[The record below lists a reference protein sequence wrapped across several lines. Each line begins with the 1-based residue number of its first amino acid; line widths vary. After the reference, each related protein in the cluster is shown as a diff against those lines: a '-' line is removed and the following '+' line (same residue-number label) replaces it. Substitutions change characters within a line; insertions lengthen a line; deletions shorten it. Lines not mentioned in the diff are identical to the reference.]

1 MSSPIFFVDYSLVIW
16 PVIIYSGY
24 VVSQV
29 IYRAFVH
36 PLSNYQGPFLYAVS
50 YVPYYLDMWLGRM
63 HTVAKDLHDTY
74 GDVVRISP
82 TQLSY
87 NTAGAWK
94 DIYGHRP
101 GKAQLEKDPSFY
113 FKQKEGP
120 SIFISDDADHSRMRR
135 LVSYAFSTQA
145 LLEQE
150 PLIMKYVNL
159 LISQLWSEVR
169 GPSHGTLD
177 IVKWFNCTTFD
188 IIGDLAFGEPFD
200 AIQNGEYH
208 PWITNIFKA
217 VQATQMIRITN
228 AFPIVKLPL
237 KFKAKKQQG
246 SGDARAEHQRYSAEL
261 VARRMATETSRK
273 DFMSYI
279 LRYNDDKGMSVA
291 EINQTAKV
299 LVLAGSETTATLLS
313 GAIYHLLKN
322 PLTLEK
328 LVDEVRSSYESE
340 HHINLVSS
348 AKLHYLQAV
357 LDEALRLYPPVP
369 GTMPRRT
376 GSEDEFILGRHVPA
390 RTSVGVSQWAA
401 NRSASNFVDPD
412 LFIPERWLGDIRYQ
426 NDQRAA
432 VQPFSVG
439 PRNCLGKN
447 LAYSEMRTIMSKIL
461 WNFDLELCTE
471 SSFWMKQ
478 KVFFMWDKPK
488 LMVKLKPRM

>member
-1 MSSPIFFVDYSLVIW
+1 MSSPIFFVDYGLVVW

-24 VVSQV
+24 VISQV
-29 IYRAFVH
+29 VYRAFVH
-36 PLSNYQGPFLYAVS
+36 PLSNYPGPFLYAVL

-101 GKAQLEKDPSFY
+101 GKVQLEKDPSFY

-135 LVSYAFSTQA
+135 LVSHAFSTQA

-150 PLIMKYVNL
+150 PLIMK
-159 LISQLWSEVR
+159 I
-169 GPSHGTLD
+169 
-177 IVKWFNCTTFD
+177 
-188 IIGDLAFGEPFD
+188 
-200 AIQNGEYH
+200 EYH

-217 VQATQMIRITN
+217 VQATQMIRLTN
-228 AFPIVKLPL
+228 AFPIVKLAL

-246 SGDARAEHQRYSAEL
+246 SGDARAEHQEYSAEL

-299 LVLAGSETTATLLS
+299 LVLAGSETTATLLA
-313 GAIYHLLKN
+313 GAIFHLLKN
-322 PLTLEK
+322 PLTLKK

-340 HHINLVSS
+340 RHIDLVSS

-376 GSEDEFILGRHVPA
+376 GSENEFILGRHVPA

-412 LFIPERWLGDIRYQ
+412 VFIPERWLGDIRYQ
-426 NDQRAA
+426 NDQRAT

-447 LAYSEMRTIMSKIL
+447 LAYSEMRTIMSKLL

-471 SSFWMKQ
+471 SSSWMKQ